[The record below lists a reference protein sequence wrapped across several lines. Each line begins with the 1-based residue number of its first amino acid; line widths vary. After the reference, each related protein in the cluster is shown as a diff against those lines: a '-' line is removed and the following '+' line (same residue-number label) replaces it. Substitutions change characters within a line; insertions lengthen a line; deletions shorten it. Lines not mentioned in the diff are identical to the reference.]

1 MPQTTIDTLQAMTF
15 DSVNFEPGARVKIP
29 DGLTPPFRVY
39 VNGIEQERGRDF
51 VINGSHLVFKAVLVR
66 EERLGFWRWF
76 SMFLGIGNTYRAND
90 GVDVAFRSGGRP
102 QILTALPIE
111 TLGDPR
117 TDRGQHGST
126 SFDPARR

>member
-1 MPQTTIDTLQAMTF
+1 MSF
-15 DSVNFEPGARVKIP
+15 DSIPFEPGSRVKLP
-29 DGLTPPFRVY
+29 EGLKPPFQVY
-39 VNGIEQERGRDF
+39 VNGIEQERGRDY
-51 VINGSHLVFKAVLVR
+51 VVNGPFLVFKAVLVR
-66 EERLGFWRWF
+66 EGKLGFWRWF

-90 GVDVAFRSGGRP
+90 GVDVAFRANGRP

-117 TDRGQHGST
+117 SDHGQHGST